1 MDFWAN
7 YIDFSRPTFVILVVV
22 IVITVL
28 SALGGNGKDK
38 NE

>member
-22 IVITVL
+22 LVIKVL
-28 SALGGNGKDK
+28 SALIGNGKDK
-38 NE
+38 EE